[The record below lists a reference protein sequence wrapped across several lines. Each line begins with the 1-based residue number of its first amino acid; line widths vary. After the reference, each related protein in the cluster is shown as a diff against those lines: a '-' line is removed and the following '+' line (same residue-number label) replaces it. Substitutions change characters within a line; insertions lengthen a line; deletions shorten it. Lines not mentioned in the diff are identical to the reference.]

1 MERIACLLIG
11 YVFGLFQTS
20 YIIGKLQHDDIRE
33 HGSGNAGSTNALRV
47 YGAKAGF
54 ISLGGDVLKCVLA
67 ILLVTA
73 IFGGKYADHIAL
85 LKMYAGAGVILGHN
99 YPFYLNFH
107 GGKGIA
113 STLGLVLAFDPLLAL
128 PAMVVFLGIAF
139 TTKYVSLGSLS
150 AYLTVSIFLM
160 IFGQTGRYHMGQN
173 YLTEMYILFGLLT
186 ALAFFRHR
194 KNIVRLI
201 NGTES
206 KVTFKKNKE

>member
-1 MERIACLLIG
+1 MERVICLLIG

-54 ISLGGDVLKCVLA
+54 ISLAGDALKCILA
-67 ILLVTA
+67 ILLVTVV
-73 IFGGKYADHIAL
+73 FGDRYAGHIAL
-85 LKMYAGAGVILGHN
+85 LKMYTGAGVILGHN

-113 STLGLVLAFDPLLAL
+113 STLGLVLAFDPILAL
-128 PAMVVFLGIAF
+128 PAMLVFLGIVFA
-139 TTKYVSLGSLS
+139 TKYVSLGSLS
-150 AYLTVSIFLM
+150 AYLVVFVSLI
-160 IFGQTGRYHMGQN
+160 ISGQAGRYHMEQS

-206 KVTFKKNKE
+206 KVTLKKKD